1 MCPNRDWFTTYE
13 PAAGSVLMGDNSP
26 CQIEGKGSIQIKM
39 FEGTIRTFTDVR
51 YIPKMKR
58 NLISLS
64 AVDDKGYKYS
74 GGGGV
79 LKVTKGS
86 LVVMK
91 GDIKKA
97 NGLYEVRQLKVM
109 LVSNELSD
117 CDPANLLH
125 MRLGHMSELGL
136 AEPLL
141 QERTS

>member
-1 MCPNRDWFTTYE
+1 MCPNRDRFTTYE
-13 PAAGSVLMGDNSP
+13 PVSAAGSVLMGDNSP
-26 CQIEGKGSIQIKM
+26 CQIEGKGSIRIKM
-39 FEGTIRTFTDVR
+39 FDGTIRTLTDVR

-64 AVDDKGYKYS
+64 ALDDKGYKYS

-97 NGLYEVRQLKVM
+97 NGLYYLRGTTISGNAAPV
-109 LVSNELSD
+109 VSNELSD
-117 CDPANLLH
+117 CDAANLLH

-136 AEPLL
+136 AE
-141 QERTS
+141 

>member
-13 PAAGSVLMGDNSP
+13 PVSAAGSVLMGDNSP
-26 CQIEGKGSIQIKM
+26 CQIEGKGSIRIKM
-39 FEGTIRTFTDVR
+39 FDGTIRTLTDVR

-64 AVDDKGYKYS
+64 ALDDKGYKYS

-97 NGLYEVRQLKVM
+97 NGLYYLRGTTISGNAAPV
-109 LVSNELSD
+109 VSNELSD
-117 CDPANLLH
+117 CDAANLLH

-136 AEPLL
+136 AE
-141 QERTS
+141 

>member
-1 MCPNRDWFTTYE
+1 
-13 PAAGSVLMGDNSP
+13 
-26 CQIEGKGSIQIKM
+26 
-39 FEGTIRTFTDVR
+39 
-51 YIPKMKR
+51 MKR

-64 AVDDKGYKYS
+64 ALDDKGYKYS